1 MGVGMVTGP
10 FRSLPLLGAEF
21 LSVPNWGWSWG
32 MGVASTNM
40 VPDGSIWLLH
50 PRSLIMVD
58 QL

>member
-32 MGVASTNM
+32 MGLLRLTRSPMALF
-40 VPDGSIWLLH
+40 GSYILE
-50 PRSLIMVD
+50 V
-58 QL
+58 